1 MKIIDEN
8 GAALENPDLTLGWL
22 RDETEA
28 MKHPAQAGVPELSHY
43 ETVAEYPNGG
53 KDVRKIIDREGVPA
67 RDAWTEQVPIQ
78 RYVLYTAEELAAKEE
93 ERKKAEAREKLPE
106 RVDALETANDDI
118 ILMMADLIGG

>member
-8 GAALENPDLTLGWL
+8 GATLENPDLTLGWL

-53 KDVRKIIDREGVPA
+53 KDVRKIIDREGIPA

-78 RYVLYTAEELAAKEE
+78 RYILYTAEELAAKEE
-93 ERKKAEAREKLPE
+93 ERKKAEQAAQLPTTEE
-106 RVDALETANDDI
+106 RLAALEAAM
-118 ILMMADLIGG
+118 LDLLAAQEE

>member
-28 MKHPAQAGVPELSHY
+28 VKHPAQAGVPELSHY

-53 KDVRKIIDREGVPA
+53 KDVRKIIDREGIPA

-78 RYVLYTAEELAAKEE
+78 RYIRYTAEELAA
-93 ERKKAEAREKLPE
+93 RKKAEQAAQLPTTEE
-106 RVDALETANDDI
+106 RLAALEAAM
-118 ILMMADLIGG
+118 LDLLAAQEE